1 MDIQN
6 IISGKKYAKI
16 VFSII
21 MILSLVMTDIY
32 ILLIILINVQLFN
45 VY

>member
-21 MILSLVMTDIY
+21 IILSLVMTDIY
-32 ILLIILINVQLFN
+32 IINYIDKCSAFN